1 MSLNYVSVD
10 KRVGCSPVSPSPGN
24 FSPFCR
30 NAWRCGDILSAAQST
45 VQRHYDCGTHHD
57 QAVHVHPMP
66 FSHLTFGGLLP
77 LYRYFS
83 AHCAMRALN
92 TLYQPVPHVHGV
104 SCCRSDAE
112 RQSRP
117 EVVARTGF
125 HELVRGLARYLTGGH
140 FRLLP
145 DGFWCQ
151 NRRESDPAHYLRRY
165 RDVFLSTGG
174 TFQRPDITAIQR
186 GGRPVNKAVCIK

>member
-1 MSLNYVSVD
+1 M
-10 KRVGCSPVSPSPGN
+10 PGN
-24 FSPFCR
+24 RCKYKNSLLRYKNRPCR
-30 NAWRCGDILSAAQST
+30 ERKHRSGGEKQKGSRGIRRGQGYRLVFQFPI
-45 VQRHYDCGTHHD
+45 R

-83 AHCAMRALN
+83 ARCAMRALN

>member
-1 MSLNYVSVD
+1 
-10 KRVGCSPVSPSPGN
+10 
-24 FSPFCR
+24 
-30 NAWRCGDILSAAQST
+30 
-45 VQRHYDCGTHHD
+45 
-57 QAVHVHPMP
+57 MP

-83 AHCAMRALN
+83 ARCAMRALN

-151 NRRESDPAHYLRRY
+151 NRRESDPGHYLRRY

>member
-1 MSLNYVSVD
+1 MRRYSFSRPKHRSTTLRLQYAS
-10 KRVGCSPVSPSPGN
+10 RSSCARPSDAI
-24 FSPFCR
+24 FSFDFR
-30 NAWRCGDILSAAQST
+30 
-45 VQRHYDCGTHHD
+45 
-57 QAVHVHPMP
+57 
-66 FSHLTFGGLLP
+66 GLLP

-83 AHCAMRALN
+83 ARCAMRALN

>member
-1 MSLNYVSVD
+1 MVTLKAHILPHPD
-10 KRVGCSPVSPSPGN
+10 LQPPGCRGS
-24 FSPFCR
+24 
-30 NAWRCGDILSAAQST
+30 
-45 VQRHYDCGTHHD
+45 
-57 QAVHVHPMP
+57 
-66 FSHLTFGGLLP
+66 
-77 LYRYFS
+77 
-83 AHCAMRALN
+83 
-92 TLYQPVPHVHGV
+92 
-104 SCCRSDAE
+104 
-112 RQSRP
+112 

>member
-30 NAWRCGDILSAAQST
+30 NTWRCGDILSAAQST

-66 FSHLTFGGLLP
+66 FSHFTFGGLLP

-83 AHCAMRALN
+83 ARCAMRALS

-112 RQSRP
+112 CQSRP

-125 HELVRGLARYLTGGH
+125 HELARGLAQYLTGATSVC
-140 FRLLP
+140 
-145 DGFWCQ
+145 CQ
-151 NRRESDPAHYLRRY
+151 MDFGAKTAARAPQPIISVDIGM
-165 RDVFLSTGG
+165 FLGSTLKMENIP
-174 TFQRPDITAIQR
+174 R
-186 GGRPVNKAVCIK
+186 

>member
-1 MSLNYVSVD
+1 
-10 KRVGCSPVSPSPGN
+10 
-24 FSPFCR
+24 
-30 NAWRCGDILSAAQST
+30 
-45 VQRHYDCGTHHD
+45 
-57 QAVHVHPMP
+57 MP
-66 FSHLTFGGLLP
+66 FSHLIFGGLQP

-83 AHCAMRALN
+83 VHCAMRARS
-92 TLYQPVPHVHGV
+92 TLYQPVPHDRGV

-112 RQSRP
+112 HQSRP
-117 EVVARTGF
+117 KAVVRTGF
-125 HELVRGLARYLTGGH
+125 HELAQGSARYLTGGR

-165 RDVFLSTGG
+165 QDVFLSTGG

-186 GGRPVNKAVCIK
+186 CGRPVNKAVRIKQ